1 VLNLKVETELLYEVL
16 IAELNSQK
24 VLIHVISVHALVL
37 QILIEDSQQLV
48 HNVVQNTH
56 ALAVRDII
64 QKIIQ
69 TQHLHALH
77 HAVVMLRQAEAVHH
91 QAEVASVLEL
101 HVQAALAAVA

>member
-1 VLNLKVETELLYEVL
+1 
-16 IAELNSQK
+16 

-64 QKIIQ
+64 QKINQ
-69 TQHLHALH
+69 TQHLRALH
-77 HAVVMLRQAEAVHH
+77 HVVVISRQAEAVHH
-91 QAEVASVLEL
+91 QAGAVSVPEL
-101 HVQAALAAVA
+101 HVQAALEVVEEAVAAVA

>member
-1 VLNLKVETELLYEVL
+1 M
-16 IAELNSQK
+16 
-24 VLIHVISVHALVL
+24 LIHVISVHALVL

-64 QKIIQ
+64 QKINQ

-77 HAVVMLRQAEAVHH
+77 HAVVMLRLAEAVHH
-91 QAEVASVLEL
+91 QAGVASVLEL
-101 HVQAALAAVA
+101 HVQAALEAVE